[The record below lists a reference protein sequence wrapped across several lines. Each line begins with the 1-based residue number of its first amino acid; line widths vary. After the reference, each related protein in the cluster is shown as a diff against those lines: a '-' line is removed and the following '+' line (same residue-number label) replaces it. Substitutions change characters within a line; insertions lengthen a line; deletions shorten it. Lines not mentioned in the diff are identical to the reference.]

1 MSGVQSTFSCKD
13 PRTTGGHQRTR
24 RVVSGP
30 CQPRGRQGTGKRM
43 VVLTEVGL
51 GRKMGA
57 TSIGIESTKSKRCLS
72 SLSVSVPS
80 RSPPVAPR
88 PTQDMLAWGSPRG
101 FIACVSPSP
110 HRAALDWQKKR
121 HGKHNEAQAV
131 VRRNWGQHLFA
142 RSEGVPVGGA
152 QRPSPAGS
160 KQWLTR
166 GHDRL

>member
-80 RSPPVAPR
+80 RSPPVAPVYTR
-88 PTQDMLAWGSPRG
+88 VKAPEVPLSMSFPVASPG
-101 FIACVSPSP
+101 GTE
-110 HRAALDWQKKR
+110 K
-121 HGKHNEAQAV
+121 
-131 VRRNWGQHLFA
+131 GQNKA
-142 RSEGVPVGGA
+142 R
-152 QRPSPAGS
+152 
-160 KQWLTR
+160 LT
-166 GHDRL
+166 